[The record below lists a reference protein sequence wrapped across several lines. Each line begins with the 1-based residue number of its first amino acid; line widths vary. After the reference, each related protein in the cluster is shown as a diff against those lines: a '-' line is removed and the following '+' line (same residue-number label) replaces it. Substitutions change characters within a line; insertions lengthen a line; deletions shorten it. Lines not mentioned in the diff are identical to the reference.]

1 MKVIRRNVGEAI
13 EPLYHEVER
22 RLGAE
27 GESRRLEV
35 VSKEDGALSSVR
47 WRADC
52 VTIALRKGVPTHA
65 LPHVLAVA
73 LQHVRQRLDGFPDV
87 VRSDQPQPDGVG
99 LARTALRELV
109 LAPEAEQHLA
119 SLDLDDRWESEQRH
133 KGLKQLLRDAGEDW
147 SEPGTP
153 AHQFAALSY
162 ARYSLQHPPE
172 MWESLGES
180 MREQLP
186 KAAEAGD
193 KVLTLVKQHGW
204 KDATTALKTL
214 TEVRDAL
221 QMRPY
226 TLVQDRRTG
235 GLY

>member
-1 MKVIRRNVGEAI
+1 MKVIGRNLDETI
-13 EPLYHEVER
+13 DPLYREVER
-22 RLGAE
+22 RLGTE
-27 GESRRLEV
+27 GGRRRLEV
-35 VSKEDGALSSVR
+35 VSTEDGALSNVR
-47 WRADC
+47 WRDDH
-52 VTIALRKGVPTHA
+52 VSISLRKGIPTHA

-73 LQHVRQRLDGFPDV
+73 LQHVRQRLDGYPDV
-87 VRSDQPQPDGVG
+87 VRSDRPQPEGAG

-109 LAPEAEQHLA
+109 LAPEAEQHLEPL
-119 SLDLDDRWESEQRH
+119 SLDDRWEAEQRH

-147 SEPGTP
+147 NEPGTP

-162 ARYSLQHPPE
+162 ARYALQHPPE

-180 MREQLP
+180 MRDQLP
-186 KAAEAGD
+186 RATEAGD
-193 KVLTLVKQHGW
+193 KVLTLVSRYGW
-204 KDATTALKTL
+204 KDASTALKTL
-214 TEVRDAL
+214 TEVRDTL

>member
-35 VSKEDGALSSVR
+35 VNKEDGALSSVR
-47 WRADC
+47 WRPDC
-52 VTIALRKGVPTHA
+52 VTIALRKGIPTHA

-87 VRSDQPQPDGVG
+87 VRSDQPQPDGVA

-119 SLDLDDRWESEQRH
+119 SLELDDRWESEQRH

-147 SEPGTP
+147 NEPGTP

-193 KVLTLVKQHGW
+193 KVLTLVKEHGW
-204 KDATTALKTL
+204 KDATTALKAM